1 MRAIPA
7 IDTSLIEIFSS
18 MQGEGILVGCR
29 QVFVR
34 FAGCNLDCNYCDT
47 PFLPKPYCQVEKTPG
62 GGEFEQINN
71 PVDLGEVSRIVSQW
85 QTQTNNAHHSIALT
99 GGEPLLHADKL
110 SVWLAEARSVLPIYL
125 ETNGTLPAELDK
137 VIQHVDF
144 VSMDI
149 KGSAVT
155 GEPTPWRDHADFM
168 TIAKPVLCH
177 VKFVLSSETSSDEL
191 LEAAQL
197 SSRHAPD
204 TPFVLQPQTLSSGL
218 ALTGEQ
224 LLKLQVIASTV
235 HSDVRIIPQIHPWLG
250 VI

>member
-1 MRAIPA
+1 VTDA
-7 IDTSLIEIFSS
+7 SLIEIFSS
-18 MQGEGILVGCR
+18 MQGEGVLVGCR
-29 QVFVR
+29 QIFVR

-47 PFLPKPYCQVEKTPG
+47 PFHSKPYCQVEKAPG
-62 GGEFEQINN
+62 CGEFEQIQN
-71 PVDLGEVSRIVSQW
+71 PVALDLVSRIVSQW
-85 QTQTNNAHHSIALT
+85 QSQTNNAHHSIALT
-99 GGEPLLHADKL
+99 GGEPLLHAEKL
-110 SVWLAEARSVLPIYL
+110 SCWLSEVRSALPVYL
-125 ETNGTLPAELDK
+125 ETNGTLPAELEK
-137 VIQHVDF
+137 IIQHIDY

-168 TIAKPVLCH
+168 TLAESRLCH
-177 VKFVLSSETSSDEL
+177 IKFVLSSETSDDEL

-197 SSRHAPD
+197 SSRHAPKV
-204 TPFVLQPQTLSSGL
+204 PFVLQPQTLSTGL

-224 LLKLQVIASTV
+224 MLKLQETAASV